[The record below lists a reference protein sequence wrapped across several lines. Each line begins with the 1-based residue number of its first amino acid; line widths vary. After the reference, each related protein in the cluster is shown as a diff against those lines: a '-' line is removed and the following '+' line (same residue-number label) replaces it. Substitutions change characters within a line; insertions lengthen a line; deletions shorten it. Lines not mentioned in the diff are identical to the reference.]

1 MLLGEYKHSI
11 DKKGRMFIPAKLRE
25 DLGESFVIS
34 KGIDQKPCLC
44 IYSVDEWNELDEKIR
59 RLPTMKAGKL
69 RRFLYS
75 GANKIECDAQGRAL
89 IPQNLREYADL
100 TAEATILGMSNHL
113 EIWNSDLWIRES
125 EQYTSESI
133 AEIVEEL
140 DF

>member
-75 GANKIECDAQGRAL
+75 GANKIECDTQGRAL